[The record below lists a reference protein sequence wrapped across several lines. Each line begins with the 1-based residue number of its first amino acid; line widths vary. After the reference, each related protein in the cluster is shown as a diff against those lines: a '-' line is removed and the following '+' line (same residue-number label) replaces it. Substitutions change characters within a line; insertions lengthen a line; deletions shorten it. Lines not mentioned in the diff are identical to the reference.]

1 MAYDNV
7 IVSYT
12 SLNIIEKGSL
22 ILHILI
28 MEEDVPV
35 GAEEP

>member
-22 ILHILI
+22 IQHTLTL
-28 MEEDVPV
+28 EENVPV
-35 GAEEP
+35 GVEEP